1 MTVWGRVDTPGAQ
14 HMNAAPRLGTASLRP
29 LLVTSGV
36 CAAIAALYALP
47 PLPENPLV
55 IIITTLAPMV
65 AAANWIR
72 PDARARRVGL
82 VHDLGFFLLIAW
94 PVVIPWYAV
103 KTRGRHAWPMAL
115 VLLLVIASPM
125 LVPAVISLVR
135 LVPGPR
141 Q

>member
-1 MTVWGRVDTPGAQ
+1 MD
-14 HMNAAPRLGTASLRP
+14 AAPSFGTASLRA
-29 LLVTSGV
+29 LLITSGV
-36 CAAIAALYALP
+36 CAAIAALYALAR
-47 PLPENPLV
+47 LPENSLV
-55 IIITTLAPMV
+55 ILVTTLAPIV

-72 PDARARRVGL
+72 ADARARNIGL

-125 LVPAVISLVR
+125 LVPAVIALVR
-135 LVPGPR
+135 LLAGQR
-141 Q
+141 R

>member
-1 MTVWGRVDTPGAQ
+1 MD
-14 HMNAAPRLGTASLRP
+14 AAPSFGTASLRP
-29 LLVTSGV
+29 LLVTSGI

-47 PLPENPLV
+47 PLPGNALV
-55 IIITTLAPMV
+55 VIVTRLAPMV

-72 PDARARRVGL
+72 SDARARKIGL

-115 VLLLVIASPM
+115 VLLLVIASPT
-125 LVPAVISLVR
+125 LVRAGISLMRVLAVQR
-135 LVPGPR
+135 R
-141 Q
+141 